1 MNHRLNDPSL
11 SFEERLMTVRE
22 VADFASLSVSRIW
35 YLAREGIIPKPIK
48 INGATRWL
56 WSEILQFVATAPR
69 VGSDRK

>member
-35 YLAREGIIPKPIK
+35 YLV
-48 INGATRWL
+48 TRNCN
-56 WSEILQFVATAPR
+56 SYH
-69 VGSDRK
+69 